1 MVVEVVL
8 YFKLYKKYLTVF
20 VTYRLD
26 MRQLADCF
34 TVAGGV
40 HIQAS
45 EPATSHRLHRHVV
58 LLTYLLKPVGDLPRL
73 RSVSFDAFTL
83 WVG

>member
-1 MVVEVVL
+1 MFKKKEADAMQLFIWKMVVQVVL
-8 YFKLYKKYLTVF
+8 YFEMYKKYLMVF

-26 MRQLADCF
+26 MKQLADCF

-58 LLTYLLKPVGDLPRL
+58 LLTY
-73 RSVSFDAFTL
+73 
-83 WVG
+83 